1 MTHRIGPGTMHAFV
15 GHPSA
20 MRTSICILLLPALLA
35 ACALPAPPP
44 TAPDAAVPT
53 QWQAPR
59 PADDRMGDLAA
70 WWSQFDDPALAQ
82 LVAAAEDVS
91 PSIASARSR
100 LEQARAAR
108 VAAGA
113 ALLPEVAAGTS
124 TSRGRQDL
132 ATPIT
137 TTSSGSLQASWEID
151 LFGGN
156 RAGATA
162 AQARQ
167 DAAQALWHDARTSV
181 AAEVATQYTSLRAC
195 EAQLLQTQADA
206 ASRAETAR
214 LTSLTSRS
222 GLQSS
227 ANADLANASAAQGRA
242 TVSQQR
248 AQCELAVKALV
259 ALTGIDEAAL
269 RARLAGTSAHVP
281 QPLALDVPAVP
292 AQALAQRPD
301 LAAAE
306 RDVVAAGADVAQAQA
321 DRLPRIALRGSIG
334 HTRIDTGAARID
346 GNVWSFGPLSVSLPV
361 FDGGARVANVQAAR
375 ARYDDATVQ
384 YGARLRDAVR
394 EVEQALVTLQS
405 TGERAA
411 DAQAAAE
418 GFRASYL
425 AAQARY
431 GAGLASL
438 FELEDARRDD
448 VQAQSALIDL
458 QRERVHAWISLYRAL
473 GGGWTPRLA

>member
-1 MTHRIGPGTMHAFV
+1 MPVHLVSR
-15 GHPSA
+15 S
-20 MRTSICILLLPALLA
+20 LLLVPALLA
-35 ACALPAPPP
+35 ACAASTPPP
-44 TAPDAAVPT
+44 IPPRSAVPA

-59 PADDRMGDLAA
+59 PADGRMGELAA
-70 WWSQFDDPALAQ
+70 WWSQFDDPVLAQ
-82 LVAAAEDVS
+82 LIAAAQDVS

-100 LEQARAAR
+100 FEQARAAR

-113 ALLPEVAAGTS
+113 ALLPAVAAGAS
-124 TSRGRQDL
+124 VSRDRQDL
-132 ATPIT
+132 TSPLATRA
-137 TTSSGSLQASWEID
+137 SGSLQASWEID

-156 RAGATA
+156 RAGADA

-167 DAAQALWHDARTSV
+167 DAARALWHDARTSV

-195 EAQLLQTQADA
+195 EAQLVQTRADA

-214 LTSLTSRS
+214 LTGLTAKS

-248 AQCELAVKALV
+248 EQCELAVKSLV
-259 ALTGIDEAAL
+259 ALTGIDEPGL
-269 RARLAGTSAHVP
+269 RARLAGATARVP
-281 QPLALDVPAVP
+281 QPRSLDVPDVP

-306 RDVVAAGADVAQAQA
+306 RDVVAAGAEISQAQA
-321 DRLPRIALRGSIG
+321 DRLPRIALSGTVGRM
-334 HTRIDTGAARID
+334 RIDSGNTRLTGS
-346 GNVWSFGPLSVSLPV
+346 VWSLGPLSVSLPV

-375 ARYDDATVQ
+375 ARYDDAAVQ
-384 YGARLRDAVR
+384 YGARLRGAVR
-394 EVEQALVTLQS
+394 EVEQALVTLDG
-405 TGERAA
+405 TAERAA

-425 AAQARY
+425 AAQSRY

-473 GGGWTPRLA
+473 GGGWTPNLT